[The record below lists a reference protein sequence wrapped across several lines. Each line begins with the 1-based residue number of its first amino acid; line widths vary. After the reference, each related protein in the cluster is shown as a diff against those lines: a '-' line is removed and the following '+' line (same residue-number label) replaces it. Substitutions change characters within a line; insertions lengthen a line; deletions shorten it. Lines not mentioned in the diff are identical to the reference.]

1 MMSDGIPIIDM
12 KISDDSNIE
21 LESDEVNSGTDDY
34 EKLKNLPRLNGKKII
49 GNIPECDPTVPDWAK
64 NPEKPHYTA
73 EELGA
78 VNSEDAIT
86 LTEIDEI
93 FKGL

>member
-1 MMSDGIPIIDM
+1 MMSEDIPIIDM

-49 GNIPECDPTVPDWAK
+49 GNISERDPTVPDWAK

-78 VNSEDAIT
+78 VNSADAIT
-86 LTEIDEI
+86 LEELDKI
-93 FKGL
+93 FNGL

>member
-1 MMSDGIPIIDM
+1 MMSEDIPIIDM

-49 GNIPECDPTVPDWAK
+49 GNRT
-64 NPEKPHYTA
+64 
-73 EELGA
+73 
-78 VNSEDAIT
+78 
-86 LTEIDEI
+86 
-93 FKGL
+93 